1 MDFLKPETRRDAKK
15 TDHWQNMKM
24 PATGE
29 GRPEPNDKPCSLHA
43 QTEASPRPDLAISPF
58 AVDEDFG
65 SLWLKNRIA
74 ARKRLTIESNYPDT
88 NGQAQ
93 SEAFPLQTFLL

>member
-1 MDFLKPETRRDAKK
+1 
-15 TDHWQNMKM
+15 M

-29 GRPEPNDKPCSLHA
+29 ARA
-43 QTEASPRPDLAISPF
+43 QSPMTNPVAFMHNRASPSPIWHHPF

-65 SLWLKNRIA
+65 SLWLKNRMA